1 MPCHS
6 EEQIQTI
13 VETIRKVGFS
23 LPVVTNGENSIVS
36 GQGRV
41 EAARKLKLSS
51 IPTIP
56 LQYMTEQERRLLS
69 IGLMRFARL
78 GNWQPGSLEIDVRGL
93 PNMRLNT
100 EFKIDGGF
108 CDARGNMSYPKGR
121 RLAWLVNPHI
131 LCGFTNKAKWSVG
144 GPADLVPEKSGPSQG
159 ALNGSA
165 FTFLETGGASQTGV
179 QPASAPPN
187 PGCAQVVG

>member
-1 MPCHS
+1 MPTLKTEPKALELPATSRWKLIHVSPQELVDYGCDYMPCHS

-56 LQYMTEQERRLLS
+56 LQYMTEQERRILS
-69 IGLMRFARL
+69 IALIRLARL
-78 GNWQPGSLEIDVRGL
+78 GNWTQESIEIDARGL
-93 PNMRLNT
+93 PEMRLNT

-108 CDARGNMSYPKGR
+108 CDARGNMSYPKAR
-121 RLAWLVNPHI
+121 RLA
-131 LCGFTNKAKWSVG
+131 
-144 GPADLVPEKSGPSQG
+144 
-159 ALNGSA
+159 
-165 FTFLETGGASQTGV
+165 
-179 QPASAPPN
+179 
-187 PGCAQVVG
+187 

>member
-1 MPCHS
+1 MRKLKTEPKALELPTTSRWKLIHVSPHELVDYGCDYMPCHS

-23 LPVVTNGENSIVS
+23 LPVITNGESSIVS

-56 LQYMTEQERRLLS
+56 LQYMTEQERRILS
-69 IGLMRFARL
+69 IGLIRLARL
-78 GNWQPGSLEIDVRGL
+78 GNWTQESIEIDARGL
-93 PNMRLNT
+93 PEMRLNT

-121 RLAWLVNPHI
+121 RLA
-131 LCGFTNKAKWSVG
+131 
-144 GPADLVPEKSGPSQG
+144 
-159 ALNGSA
+159 
-165 FTFLETGGASQTGV
+165 
-179 QPASAPPN
+179 
-187 PGCAQVVG
+187 

>member
-1 MPCHS
+1 MPTLKTEPKALELPATSRWKLIHVAPQELVDHGCEYMPCHS

-13 VETIRKVGFS
+13 VETIGKVGFS

-108 CDARGNMSYPKGR
+108 CDARGNMSYPKAR
-121 RLAWLVNPHI
+121 RLA
-131 LCGFTNKAKWSVG
+131 
-144 GPADLVPEKSGPSQG
+144 
-159 ALNGSA
+159 
-165 FTFLETGGASQTGV
+165 
-179 QPASAPPN
+179 
-187 PGCAQVVG
+187 